1 MMYADMSKKMKE
13 LEDTI
18 YILESQRKTVIHLN
32 PNTGTF
38 EYIGEPLH
46 LDRDIELKTV
56 EEIIQS
62 MKDWLARPTNDRLSV
77 KQIFESLDKEGYGE
91 LTPQNFESALN
102 RLGIR
107 PRPGELQI
115 LGEILDQRK
124 LNFLN
129 YRRFVRELQGVPQL
143 DFMSKGIIKMAQ
155 IAETGDLTN
164 SQFLDLIDPQ
174 NTTMMYF
181 ENFKQSIQLLKK

>member
-1 MMYADMSKKMKE
+1 MDRHIAEKQGTGVGSGMMYGDMAKKMKE

-18 YILESQRKTVIHLN
+18 YILEAQRKTVIAHN
-32 PNTGTF
+32 PSTSTF

-56 EEIIQS
+56 EEIIQA
-62 MKDWLARPTNDRLSV
+62 MKAWLARPTNDRLSIR
-77 KQIFESLDKEGYGE
+77 QIFESLDIEGYGE
-91 LTPQNFESALN
+91 LKPQNFESALN

-115 LGEILDQRK
+115 LGEILDQRR

-155 IAETGDLTN
+155 IAETKDLTA
-164 SQFLDLIDPQ
+164 S
-174 NTTMMYF
+174 
-181 ENFKQSIQLLKK
+181 

>member
-1 MMYADMSKKMKE
+1 MDRHIAEKQGTGVGSGMMYADMSKKMKE

-77 KQIFESLDKEGYGE
+77 K
-91 LTPQNFESALN
+91 
-102 RLGIR
+102 
-107 PRPGELQI
+107 
-115 LGEILDQRK
+115 
-124 LNFLN
+124 
-129 YRRFVRELQGVPQL
+129 
-143 DFMSKGIIKMAQ
+143 
-155 IAETGDLTN
+155 
-164 SQFLDLIDPQ
+164 
-174 NTTMMYF
+174 
-181 ENFKQSIQLLKK
+181 

>member
-1 MMYADMSKKMKE
+1 MDRHIAEKQGTGVGSGMMYGDMAKKMKE

-18 YILESQRKTVIHLN
+18 YILEAQRSTS
-32 PNTGTF
+32 TF

-56 EEIIQS
+56 EEIIQA
-62 MKDWLARPTNDRLSV
+62 MKAWLARPTNDRLSIR
-77 KQIFESLDKEGYGE
+77 QIFESLDIEGYGE
-91 LTPQNFESALN
+91 LKPQNFESALN

-115 LGEILDQRK
+115 LGEILDQRR

-155 IAETGDLTN
+155 IAETKDLTA
-164 SQFLDLIDPQ
+164 S
-174 NTTMMYF
+174 
-181 ENFKQSIQLLKK
+181 